1 MKLTTILHYEKFYAQ
16 CTILFEFLA
25 PATASTFAS
34 VAAAAG
40 LKPTTGEKPTT
51 AIKKVLPKPVNFEP
65 PGSEGEPK
73 NPWTLV
79 KKCHSKSGQ
88 NFSPDDGSQVG
99 SQTLHSLRVL
109 FLSCTALFL
118 HYDSDGKE
126 VK

>member
-1 MKLTTILHYEKFYAQ
+1 MDHLNFHYV
-16 CTILFEFLA
+16 FEFPA
-25 PATASTFAS
+25 PSTASTFAS

-51 AIKKVLPKPVNFEP
+51 ATKKVLPKPVNFEP
-65 PGSEGEPK
+65 PGSQGEPK

-79 KKCHSKSGQ
+79 NKCHSKSGQ